1 MLDKIKQL
9 TKETALYG
17 LSTFVGRFINFFL
30 VPFYT
35 NIFPP
40 SEYGIV
46 TNIYAYIAVMNII
59 LLYGMDSAY
68 LKTAS
73 PLEGEERSRAF
84 STAWLGVLVS
94 STLIGLLLVLFQNAG
109 AKAVSLAQG
118 QSDIYLMAVGVLV
131 FDNLGAIQFIQ
142 LRLEHKAF
150 LFSLIRIVNIIIMV
164 ALNFVLVLGF
174 DSGVEAVFI
183 SNLAA
188 SVFSFIVVSFFTIKH
203 FVFSFDTVLF
213 KKMAKFALPYL
224 PAGLASSFLQV
235 IDRPIVEGILG
246 LEALGIYQANYRLGI
261 FMMLY
266 GSMFQFAWQ
275 PFFLKNAKGEDAPLL
290 IGRIF
295 TLYVLIGFVILLFFT
310 FFIENILAVSVK
322 GVSLIGRDYTS
333 ASGIIPIILGA
344 YLCNAVYIFFNVGI
358 FLREKSTIVP
368 LFVGLAA
375 VIKISLNLIFLKSA
389 GIYLA
394 AWASF
399 GAYAFLALSFY
410 IYSRKTFPVKF
421 ETRKLMLL
429 AVLSGVFVA
438 LAYLIADYT
447 FWFKGTV
454 FLLFPAALFLTGFL
468 RPSET
473 ARLKQLFRR

>member
-1 MLDKIKQL
+1 MFDKIKQL
-9 TKETALYG
+9 SKETALYG

-46 TNIYAYIAVMNII
+46 TNIYAYIAVMNIV

-73 PLEGEERSRAF
+73 PLEGEERKKAF
-84 STAWLGVLVS
+84 STAWLGVLIS
-94 STLIGLLLVLFQNAG
+94 SSLVGVLLTVFYG
-109 AKAVSLAQG
+109 WGTGVVSLPAD
-118 QSDIYLMAVGVLV
+118 QSSIYLLAVGVLV

-142 LRLEHKAF
+142 LRLEQKAL
-150 LFSLIRIVNIIIMV
+150 LFSSIRIVNIIIMV
-164 ALNFVLVLGF
+164 ALNFILVLGY
-174 DSGVEAVFI
+174 DYGVEAVFI

-188 SVFSFIVVSFFTIKH
+188 SFFSFCVVSLFTFKH
-203 FVFSFDTVLF
+203 FSFSFDIPLF
-213 KKMAKFALPYL
+213 TKMAKFALPYL
-224 PAGLASSFLQV
+224 PAGLASAFLQV
-235 IDRPIVEGILG
+235 IDRPIIEGILG

-275 PFFLKNAKGEDAPLL
+275 PFFLKHAKGEDAPVLY
-290 IGRIF
+290 GRIF
-295 TLYVLIGFVILLFFT
+295 TLFVLIGFVILLFFT
-310 FFIENILAVSVK
+310 FFIENLLAVSVK
-322 GVSLIGRDYTS
+322 GVSLIGREYTS
-333 ASGIIPIILGA
+333 ASGIIPVILGA
-344 YLCNAVYIFFNVGI
+344 YLCNAIYIFFNVGI
-358 FLREKSTIVP
+358 LLREKSTIVP

-375 VIKISLNLIFLKSA
+375 VLKISLNLLFLKSG

-410 IYSRKTFPVKF
+410 LYSRKTFPIQF
-421 ETRKLMLL
+421 ETRKLLL
-429 AVLSGVFVA
+429 LTVISAVCITA
-438 LAYLIADYT
+438 AYLIADYPV
-447 FWFKGTV
+447 WIKGAV
-454 FLLFPAALFLTGFL
+454 FLLFPAVLAGAGFL
-468 RPSET
+468 NASET

>member
-1 MLDKIKQL
+1 MIEKIKQL
-9 TKETALYG
+9 SKETALYG

-73 PLEGEERSRAF
+73 PLEGEERKKAF
-84 STAWLGVLVS
+84 STAWLGVLFS
-94 STLIGLLLVLFQNAG
+94 SSLIGVLLMVFYGAG
-109 AKAVSLAQG
+109 AAAVSLQPE
-118 QSDIYLMAVGVLV
+118 QSGIYLLAVGVLV

-142 LRLEHKAF
+142 LRLEQKAL
-150 LFSLIRIVNIIIMV
+150 LFSSIRVVNIIIMV
-164 ALNFVLVLGF
+164 VLNFVLVLGF
-174 DSGVEAVFI
+174 GYGVEAVFF

-188 SVFSFIVVSFFTIKH
+188 SFFSFCVVSVFT
-203 FVFSFDTVLF
+203 FRNFNFSFDKALF
-213 KKMAKFALPYL
+213 MKMAKFALPYL

-275 PFFLKNAKGEDAPLL
+275 PFFLKHARGEDARVL

-295 TLYVLIGFVILLFFT
+295 TLFVLIGLVILLFFT
-310 FFIENILAVSVK
+310 FFIENLLALSVK
-322 GVSLIGRDYTS
+322 GVSLIGKDYTS

-344 YLCNAVYIFFNVGI
+344 YLCNAIYIFFNVGI
-358 FLREKSTIVP
+358 LLREKSTIVP
-368 LFVGLAA
+368 VFVGIAA
-375 VIKISLNLIFLKSA
+375 VIKISLNLLFLKSV

-410 IYSRKTFPVKF
+410 IYSRKTFPIEF
-421 ETRKLMLL
+421 ETKKLLL
-429 AVLSGVFVA
+429 LTVISAVFISAAFV
-438 LAYLIADYT
+438 LADYS
-447 FWFKGTV
+447 FLVKGAV
-454 FLLFPAALFLTGFL
+454 FLLFPAALAVTGFL

>member
-1 MLDKIKQL
+1 MIDKIKQL
-9 TKETALYG
+9 SVETVLYG

-68 LKTAS
+68 MKTAS
-73 PLEGEERSRAF
+73 PLEGQERKKAF
-84 STAWLGVLVS
+84 STAWLGVLFS
-94 STLIGLLLVLFQNAG
+94 STLIGFLLMVFYGAG
-109 AKAVSLAQG
+109 VSAVSLNPE
-118 QSDIYLMAVGVLV
+118 QSGIYLLAVGVLV
-131 FDNLGAIQFIQ
+131 FDNLGAIQFVQ
-142 LRLEHKAF
+142 LRLEQKAL

-164 ALNFVLVLGF
+164 ALNFVLVLRF
-174 DSGVEAVFI
+174 DLGVEAVFI
-183 SNLAA
+183 SNFAA
-188 SVFSFIVVSFFTIKH
+188 SFFSFTVVSFFTFKY
-203 FVFSFDTVLF
+203 FAFGFDKVLF

-224 PAGLASSFLQV
+224 PAGLASAFLQV

-275 PFFLKNAKGEDAPLL
+275 PFFLKHARGEDAPLL

-295 TLYVLIGFVILLFFT
+295 TLYLLIGFVILLFFT
-310 FFIENILAVSVK
+310 FFIENLLAVSVR

-333 ASGIIPIILGA
+333 ASGIIPIILSA
-344 YLCNAVYIFFNVGI
+344 YLCNAVYIFFSVGI
-358 FLREKSTIVP
+358 LLREKSTIVP
-368 LFVGLAA
+368 VFVGTAA
-375 VIKISLNLIFLKSA
+375 IIKISLNLLFLKSA

-410 IYSRKTFPVKF
+410 IYSRKTFPIEF
-421 ETRKLMLL
+421 EKKKILL
-429 AVLSGVFVA
+429 LTVISAVFIA
-438 LAYLIADYT
+438 LAYSIADYPILA
-447 FWFKGTV
+447 KGVV
-454 FLLFPAALFLTGFL
+454 FLLFPAALMVFGFL

-473 ARLKQLFRR
+473 RRLKQLFRR